1 MKWIGC
7 IALAFGLM
15 GLTTCSVGSQANAY
29 KERREALQ
37 ARTINAR
44 SYADFLRARYAS
56 LTNDPEQ
63 AALYYAGAVR
73 SNPYD
78 HDLLERAVFSSLIA
92 GRMEVAVAISQNAK
106 DITLAQTSLPRL
118 ILGIEALKA
127 DQPRKAERILLPE
140 TSSLFNDAIS
150 RNLIAWSLV
159 ASNKQKEALAILDA
173 TDNRDGLLQG
183 LSQSTRALIQLNS
196 GDEAAALETF
206 EEMWQANNR
215 LATSTEYHARL
226 LAKSGES
233 DKALR
238 LLRHFSNRIGQNAA
252 IEALRSDIKAGEQI
266 TLPPPSLLE
275 GAALS
280 VYMPAAALASQTRSD
295 LAGVYF
301 SLALSLDPNLD
312 IARTLWGNS
321 LDQADRREDA
331 IATLQGVPKTSV
343 FYATAQGQIAW
354 ALRRED
360 RNEEALKTAREA
372 LAYAE
377 DRNLKIQLGDLFR
390 SLEQIEQAERV
401 FSEIIAE
408 DAKESVEDWRLFYA
422 RGAAREQLDR
432 WPEAEAD
439 LLRAKDMA
447 PNQPALLNYLGYS
460 WIDRDIRL
468 DEGFELIKNAVA
480 LRPNAGFIIDSYGW
494 AFYKRGNFSE
504 AVKHLE
510 RAVELEPNNPTLNDH
525 LGDAYWR
532 VGRKL
537 EAGFQWNRTIRL
549 DPDAEN
555 IPHLRA
561 KIEDGLDRANAHK
574 TAKQN

>member
-7 IALAFGLM
+7 IALACGL
-15 GLTTCSVGSQANAY
+15 LSLATCSVGPQTSAF

-37 ARTINAR
+37 ARSTNAR

-92 GRMEVAVAISQNAK
+92 GRTEVAIAISKTAK
-106 DITLAQTSLPRL
+106 DVTLAETSLPRL

-127 DQPRKAERILLPE
+127 NQPRKAERILLPE

-159 ASNKQKEALAILDA
+159 ASNKPKAAIAILNS
-173 TDNRDGLLQG
+173 TNLNDGLLQG
-183 LSQSTRALIQLNS
+183 LSQSTRALIYLNA

-206 EEMWQANNR
+206 EEMWQSNNR

-226 LAKSGES
+226 LARSGQRDE
-233 DKALR
+233 ALR
-238 LLRHFSNRIGQNAA
+238 LLQYFSNRIGQNAA
-252 IEALRSDIKAGEQI
+252 IEALLSDIETGQPI
-266 TLPPPSLLE
+266 TLIRPSLLE

-280 VYMPAAALASQTRSD
+280 VYIPAAALASQTRSD

-301 SLALSLDPNLD
+301 SLALLLDPNLD

-321 LDQADRREDA
+321 LDQGGRRADA
-331 IATLQGVPKTSV
+331 IAILQEVPQTSV

-360 RNEEALKTAREA
+360 RNEEALRTAREA
-372 LAYAE
+372 LAHAE

-390 SLEQIEQAERV
+390 SLDQFAQAEGI
-401 FSEIIAE
+401 FNEIIAE
-408 DAKESVEDWRLFYA
+408 DADKNVEDWRLFYA
-422 RGAAREQLDR
+422 RGAAREQLGR

-439 LLRAKDMA
+439 LLRAKNIS

-460 WIDRDIRL
+460 WIDRGIRL
-468 DEGFELIKNAVA
+468 DEGFELIQRAIA
-480 LRPNAGFIIDSYGW
+480 LRPDAGFIIDSYGW
-494 AFYKRGNFSE
+494 AFYKRGNYSE
-504 AVKHLE
+504 AVRQLE
-510 RAVELEPNNPTLNDH
+510 RAVELEPSDPTLNDH

-549 DPDAEN
+549 DPDADN
-555 IPHLRA
+555 VPHLRL
-561 KIEDGLDRANAHK
+561 KIENGLDRANALK